1 MFGKLPRVWL
11 KKKKGTIFNYTS
23 KSMKSQGIN
32 IQRNIPLAQYT
43 TFKIGGPAKFFCEV
57 KNEEEV
63 LEALD
68 YAKENSL
75 PVFVLGGGS
84 NILVSDNGFSGLVI
98 KLRLNNCCLDGL
110 ELECGAGV
118 LLSTVVR
125 EARNNSLSGIEW
137 AAGIPGEF
145 GGAVRGNA
153 GAYGGEIK
161 DSLVYAKAVEI
172 STGQIKIFE
181 NKNCDFVYRSSLFKE
196 NKNLII
202 ISARLKFKKG
212 KPEDI
217 EREMEEVIGKRRDK
231 LPQEFSAGSFFQN
244 PTVENPEIVARFE
257 RDSGTES
264 RESRVPAGWV
274 IDELNLR
281 GKKMGGVMV
290 SEKHANFV
298 VNLGKGKAEDIIM
311 LASFIK
317 QQARTKLGVQLHEE
331 VQYVG
336 F

>member
-1 MFGKLPRVWL
+1 MS
-11 KKKKGTIFNYTS
+11 IE
-23 KSMKSQGIN
+23 
-32 IQRNIPLAQYT
+32 IQENIPLAPFT
-43 TFKIGGPAKFFCEV
+43 TFRIGGPARFFCEV
-57 KNEEEV
+57 KNEKDV
-63 LEALD
+63 LEALKF
-68 YAKENSL
+68 AQEKKL

-98 KLRLNNCCLDGL
+98 KLRLNNCCLNDL

-153 GAYGGEIK
+153 GAYGGEMK
-161 DSLVYAKAVEI
+161 DSLIDVKAVEI
-172 STGQIKIFE
+172 STGKVKVFE
-181 NKNCDFVYRSSLFKE
+181 NKDCGFVYRGSLFKE
-196 NKNLII
+196 NKDLII
-202 ISARLKFKKG
+202 ISARLKFEKG
-212 KPEDI
+212 KPEEI
-217 EREMEEVIGKRRDK
+217 EKEMEEVIGKRRDK

-257 RDSGTES
+257 RDSGAAS
-264 RESRVPAGWV
+264 RGKRVPAGWV

-298 VNLGKGKAEDIIM
+298 VNLGQGKAQDVIM
-311 LASFIK
+311 LTSFIK
-317 QQARTKLGVQLHEE
+317 QQARVKLGIQLHEE